1 MFRGWQDYFGARTYT
16 PGAQL
21 QLPRRVP
28 LRIEPKSYFAN
39 ERTYLSWISM
49 AILLGGVSTFLVG
62 FSSPSQ
68 SEDSEAGG
76 VGSISQK
83 TSDLVTLFYVPLSL
97 CMVGYSFLTFIM
109 RQRYMEKKELGFY
122 YDTTG
127 PVVLAIMIM
136 ITLVV
141 ITIVAIVDYFT

>member
-1 MFRGWQDYFGARTYT
+1 MQGWQDFFGARRHT

-28 LRIEPKSYFAN
+28 LRIEPKSFFAN

-62 FSSPSQ
+62 FASNDESDDEVS
-68 SEDSEAGG
+68 G
-76 VGSISQK
+76 VGSISK
-83 TSDLVTLFYVPLSL
+83 NTSDLVTLFYVPLSI
-97 CMVGYSFLTFIM
+97 CMVGYSFFTFIM
-109 RQRYMEKKELGFY
+109 RQRYMEKKEMGFY

-127 PVVLAIMIM
+127 PVVLAVMIM

-141 ITIVAIVDYFT
+141 ITIVAMVDYFT

>member
-1 MFRGWQDYFGARTYT
+1 MVQGWQDFFGARRYT

-28 LRIEPKSYFAN
+28 LRIEPKSFFAN

-62 FSSPSQ
+62 FS
-68 SEDSEAGG
+68 EDEEDDSG
-76 VGSISQK
+76 VGSISK
-83 TSDLVTLFYVPLSL
+83 NTSDLITLFYIPLSV
-97 CMVGYSFLTFIM
+97 CMVGYSFFTFIM
-109 RQRYMEKKELGFY
+109 RQRYMEKKEMGFY

-127 PVVLAIMIM
+127 PVILAVMIM
-136 ITLVV
+136 ITLIV
-141 ITIVAIVDYFT
+141 ITIVAMLDYFS